1 MRKRATNHNHPDGHL
16 MGAKVELDDDEW
28 RGGEYTVTG
37 LQSGS
42 AVLTR
47 GDGFQRLKPIYEIR
61 NNA

>member
-1 MRKRATNHNHPDGHL
+1 MRKRATNHDHPDGHL
-16 MGAKVELDDDEW
+16 MGTRVKVVDDEW

-42 AVLTR
+42 AILTR
-47 GDGFQRLKPIYEIR
+47 SDGHQILKPIHEIR